1 MRHHP
6 PLDIEAGFKLIVE
19 HGVVMTRIGKH
30 KKISGEVMKIGE
42 LAKRSGLAASTIR
55 FYESR
60 GLLKAVSRQ
69 SNGYRDY
76 PLEAVAVLSII
87 SDAQQAGFSLDE
99 IKQVLPEDSSS
110 WKHDEL
116 MAALK
121 KKIADIES
129 LEVRLAQNKAH
140 LLSLIQLIDAKPDD
154 VDCKDN
160 AARVMESMGI
170 GSKN

>member
-1 MRHHP
+1 
-6 PLDIEAGFKLIVE
+6 
-19 HGVVMTRIGKH
+19 
-30 KKISGEVMKIGE
+30 MKIGE

-55 FYESR
+55 FYEAK
-60 GLLKAVSRQ
+60 GLLKAVDRQ

-110 WKHDEL
+110 WKHEEL
-116 MAALK
+116 MVALR

-140 LLSLIQLIDAKPDD
+140 LLSLIQLINAKPED

-160 AARVMESMGI
+160 AARVMESMGMVA
-170 GSKN
+170 KK

>member
-1 MRHHP
+1 MC
-6 PLDIEAGFKLIVE
+6 
-19 HGVVMTRIGKH
+19 
-30 KKISGEVMKIGE
+30 
-42 LAKRSGLAASTIR
+42 IR
-55 FYESR
+55 DR
-60 GLLKAVSRQ
+60 
-69 SNGYRDY
+69 
-76 PLEAVAVLSII
+76 SII

-160 AARVMESMGI
+160 AVRVMESMGI

>member
-1 MRHHP
+1 
-6 PLDIEAGFKLIVE
+6 
-19 HGVVMTRIGKH
+19 
-30 KKISGEVMKIGE
+30 MKIGE

-55 FYESR
+55 FYESK
-60 GLLKAVSRQ
+60 GLLQAVSRQ

-99 IKQVLPEDSSS
+99 IKQVLPEDISS
-110 WKHDEL
+110 WRHDEL

-140 LLSLIQLIDAKPDD
+140 LLSLIQLIDAKPED

-160 AARVMESMGI
+160 AARVMQSLGI
-170 GSKN
+170 LGKI